1 MRSTRTAQRVRLPP
15 TPADPAPVRVTRV
28 LPSRRAEYK
37 AACIMNCCR
46 VISTILTIM
55 SKDGSGVGA
64 DEFLPAL
71 IYTVIHANPDRLFS
85 NLK

>member
-1 MRSTRTAQRVRLPP
+1 MVLCARAAA
-15 TPADPAPVRVTRV
+15 ADHDMGAADT
-28 LPSRRAEYK
+28 EYK

-55 SKDGSGVGA
+55 SKDGQGVGA